1 MCFKHALFK
10 DKTFCHVFI
19 VLNSSTNN
27 IISKNFMTFYSVQ
40 NTLTLMFH
48 RLYFSQLRTENLDA
62 IFCSTLFPSLNAR
75 KKKLCTKIKYVKK
88 KHTQRYKTNKKKTVL
103 MLICGGLL

>member
-62 IFCSTLFPSLNAR
+62 IFCSTVPFFER
-75 KKKLCTKIKYVKK
+75 KKKKVM
-88 KHTQRYKTNKKKTVL
+88 YKNKV
-103 MLICGGLL
+103 C